1 MKPTVQLLPSGS
13 IQHQQWDQCVLQQAN
28 GLIYATTTYLDALCT
43 QWYGIVVNDY
53 EAVMPLP
60 VRRKWGIHYAYTPAF
75 IQQLGLVGDNRS
87 LSVNM
92 LLTLIRSV
100 VPYADI
106 HFNFLNKNFLEALP
120 VIAKTNQVIPLERS
134 SDEIRSHY
142 RSDLKENIRKAE
154 KLSPV
159 YSHGSIREAVTHFR
173 EQYGSRMQQVQPAD
187 YQRFQLLCEG
197 LQQKEQC
204 LVRSVSDQQGELL
217 AIALLLK
224 DNRRIYNL
232 MNTTLPAGRHQ
243 EANHW
248 LIDQIIQEFSSQPLL
263 FDMEG
268 SELPGVKN
276 FYESFGAVAQP
287 YFHYHYNQ
295 LPWPLRWLKR

>member
-1 MKPTVQLLPSGS
+1 MKPTVQILPSCS
-13 IQHQQWDQCVLQQAN
+13 IRYQPWDLCVQRQVN
-28 GLIYATTTYLDALCT
+28 GLIYATTTYLDAICT

-60 VRRKWGIHYAYTPAF
+60 VRKKWGIRYAYTPAF
-75 IQQLGLVGDNRS
+75 IQQLGLVGDS
-87 LSVNM
+87 SSVPVEM
-92 LLTLIRSV
+92 LLPLVRSV

-106 HFNFLNKNFLEALP
+106 HFNFLNKDLLEMLP
-120 VIAKTNQVIPLERS
+120 VTAKNNLVIPLERS
-134 SDEIRSHY
+134 IDEIRNHY
-142 RSDLKENIRKAE
+142 RRDLKENIRKAE

-159 YSHGSIREAVTHFR
+159 YGHGSIREAVTHFR
-173 EQYGSRMQQVQPAD
+173 EQYGARIQQALPAD
-187 YQRFQLLCEG
+187 YQRFQQLCEH

-204 LVRSVSDQQGELL
+204 LVRSVRDQQGGLL

-224 DNRRIYNL
+224 DSRRVYNL
-232 MNTTLPAGRHQ
+232 MNTTLPGGRHK

-248 LIDQIIQEFSSQPLL
+248 LIDQIIQEFSGQPLL
-263 FDMEG
+263 LDMEG

-276 FYESFGAVAQP
+276 FYGSFGAVAQP
-287 YFHYHYNQ
+287 YFHYHDNH

>member
-1 MKPTVQLLPSGS
+1 MKPTVQLLPSRD
-13 IQHQQWDQCVLQQAN
+13 IRYQQWDQCIRDQAN
-28 GLIYATTTYLDALCT
+28 GLIYATTTYLDAICT

-60 VRRKWGIHYAYTPAF
+60 VRKKWGVRYAYTPAF

-87 LSVNM
+87 VSVETILSLV
-92 LLTLIRSV
+92 RSTV
-100 VPYADI
+100 SYADI
-106 HFNFLNKNFLEALP
+106 HFNFLNRDLLGTVP
-120 VIAKTNQVIPLERS
+120 VMARTNLVIPLERPTE
-134 SDEIRSHY
+134 EIRNHY

-154 KLSPV
+154 KLSLV
-159 YSHGSIREAVTHFR
+159 YGHGSVQEAVTHYR

-187 YQRFQLLCEG
+187 YQRFQLLAES

-204 LVRSVSDQQGELL
+204 LVRSVRNQEGGLL

-232 MNTTLPAGRHQ
+232 MNTTLPGGRNK

-248 LIDQIIQEFSSQPLL
+248 LIDRIIQEFSGQPLL
-263 FDMEG
+263 LDMEG

-287 YFHYHYNQ
+287 YFHYHDNR
-295 LPWPLRWLKR
+295 LPWPLRLLKR